1 MAALVAPIHIA
12 VSRPVRALP
21 ARPEM
26 ELQIVFAEEIN
37 ALQRVVQMQGFD
49 ATISD
54 RRYVYLI
61 LHWTGGRLR
70 RKYSLSLIFDGERN
84 GLPRILA
91 EYNTRAM
98 CVGRGSVSVGTDE
111 LISETF
117 SRRFFSLVDDVP
129 STVQTMRRGIP
140 FGVPAIRPREWFGP
154 FSKRQQMYAARLI
167 EVPTITLYGF
177 WARWASKE
185 GFTEERFFLLLAAA
199 PEEAVALLH
208 GHFNERYP
216 EVDISH
222 ISLEMDDMRLETV
235 VSGFNL
241 FITSRTSRLDELA
254 FARAFNFEPIMRE
267 DD

>member
-12 VSRPVRALP
+12 VSQPVRALP

-70 RKYSLSLIFDGERN
+70 RKHSLSLIFDGERN

-177 WARWASKE
+177 WARWGVKG
-185 GFTEERFFLLLAAA
+185 GFHRRTVLPA
-199 PEEAVALLH
+199 PGGRARGGRSAPS
-208 GHFNERYP
+208 R
-216 EVDISH
+216 
-222 ISLEMDDMRLETV
+222 SLQ
-235 VSGFNL
+235 
-241 FITSRTSRLDELA
+241 
-254 FARAFNFEPIMRE
+254 
-267 DD
+267 